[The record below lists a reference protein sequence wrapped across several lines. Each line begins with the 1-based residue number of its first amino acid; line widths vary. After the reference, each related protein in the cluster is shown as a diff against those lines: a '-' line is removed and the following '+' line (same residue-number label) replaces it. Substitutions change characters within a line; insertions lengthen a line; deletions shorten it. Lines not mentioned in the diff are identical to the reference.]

1 MKRTL
6 FFGIALIAILLFAGC
21 ATKTETAP
29 QKETPT
35 EKPVEEK
42 PSEDT
47 KPSTPPAEKP
57 VEETKPTPPTSIW
70 KADGIITQNE
80 YRNNKEFGN
89 GRFTLYWSN
98 DEEFLYMAIRGQT
111 SGWVSIG
118 FEPTQAMRDA
128 DMIFGWVS
136 GGTATVLDQYS
147 TGDFGPHPSDD
158 QLGGRNDLIETNG
171 SEASGFTIIEFKRKL
186 NTGDRYDKAFAKG
199 QNIAIIWGLGS
210 SDSSNS
216 PHTTRGSGTIK
227 LD

>member
-21 ATKTETAP
+21 ATKTETPP

-42 PSEDT
+42 PIEDT

-57 VEETKPTPPTSIW
+57 VEETKPTPTTSIW

-80 YRNNKEFGN
+80 YRNSREFGN

-128 DMIFGWVS
+128 DMIFG
-136 GGTATVLDQYS
+136 
-147 TGDFGPHPSDD
+147 
-158 QLGGRNDLIETNG
+158 
-171 SEASGFTIIEFKRKL
+171 
-186 NTGDRYDKAFAKG
+186 
-199 QNIAIIWGLGS
+199 
-210 SDSSNS
+210 
-216 PHTTRGSGTIK
+216 
-227 LD
+227 